1 MDNDENALIKKLFIL
16 WKGRN
21 FILILTIIFM
31 IFSIAYALYLP
42 PIYKAEC
49 YFLPPNQDMSKL
61 SNIYGSVTTRSV
73 ERVGALAD
81 LNGLPTTVTGGQIM
95 LAILKRNA
103 VLDVIIDRFA
113 LMQVYKQKQRSKMRE
128 LIIKKLLET
137 QEDTKSGI
145 VSVGVL
151 DENPSRAAAMA
162 NAFVE
167 TLQKKMLDLSLN
179 EAVQRKVFFEEQVN
193 KTREALHNA
202 EKEMLDYQNKLGIAI
217 PESQLQA
224 RLNSITELQRD
235 IAAKRVE
242 ISALST
248 YARPDN
254 PRLKVANSQL
264 EALIKQLERLENEQR
279 TTNPQL
285 SVEYQRYVLNLELAT
300 KTYEAVLKQYEAAK
314 LDEAQGFFPLQVVD
328 YATVPDTKYKPS
340 RARIVILGSFI
351 GFVLGCLIVVMKKF
365 LGNLTQSV
373 KNYAQEND
381 DDYENDYETN
391 NKKSNWFKKLL
402 AFTPAIL
409 IIAAIA
415 ILTFQTKFN
424 SEELS
429 SKFQMLLKNFLGEN
443 NTPDWVLNM
452 QILRSLVHIPMYLTL
467 SLAIYVGFFINKMH
481 WFKAIL
487 ITLSITATIGFF
499 DEAVKVF
506 LPNREFDVIDWIFDI
521 LGSLAGI
528 SLILALKLFCSILK
542 TVFNKHSQNKK
553 VVDNYDYEYEN

>member
-21 FILILTIIFM
+21 FILILTIIFG

-61 SNIYGSVTTRSV
+61 SNIYSNVTTRPV
-73 ERVGALAD
+73 ERVGGLAD

-128 LIIKKLLET
+128 LIIKKLIET

-193 KTREALHNA
+193 KTREALHKA
-202 EKEMLDYQNKLGIAI
+202 EKELLDYQNKLGIAI

-224 RLNSITELQRD
+224 RLNSITELQRE
-235 IAAKRVE
+235 IASKRVE

-340 RARIVILGSFI
+340 RARIIILGSFI
-351 GFVLGCLIVVMKKF
+351 GFVLGCLIVVMKHF
-365 LGNLTQSV
+365 LRNLTQSV

-381 DDYENDYETN
+381 IDYEAN

-409 IIAAIA
+409 IIIAII

-452 QILRSLVHIPMYLTL
+452 QILRSLAHIPMYLVL
-467 SLAIYVGFFINKMH
+467 SLAIYVGFLINKIH

-487 ITLSITATIGFF
+487 ITLSITVTIGFF

-521 LGSLAGI
+521 LGSVAGI
-528 SLILALKLFCSILK
+528 SLILALKVFCSILK
-542 TVFNKHSQNKK
+542 AVFNKISQKK
-553 VVDNYDYEYEN
+553 VVDNFDYEYEN

>member
-1 MDNDENALIKKLFIL
+1 MDNDENALIKKIFIL

-21 FILILTIIFM
+21 FILILTIIFG
-31 IFSIAYALYLP
+31 IFSIVYALYLP

-61 SNIYGSVTTRSV
+61 SNIYSNVTTRPV
-73 ERVGALAD
+73 ERVGGLAD

-128 LIIKKLLET
+128 LIIKKLIET

-193 KTREALHNA
+193 KTREALHKA
-202 EKEMLDYQNKLGIAI
+202 EKELLDYQNKLGIAI

-224 RLNSITELQRD
+224 RLNSITELQRE
-235 IAAKRVE
+235 IASKRVE

-340 RARIVILGSFI
+340 RARIIILGSFI
-351 GFVLGCLIVVMKKF
+351 GFVLGCLIVVMKHF
-365 LGNLTQSV
+365 LRNLTQSV

-381 DDYENDYETN
+381 INYQTN

-409 IIAAIA
+409 IIVAII

-443 NTPDWVLNM
+443 NTSEWVLNM
-452 QILRSLVHIPMYLTL
+452 KILRSLAHIPMYLVL
-467 SLAIYVGFFINKMH
+467 LLAIYVGFLINKIH

-487 ITLSITATIGFF
+487 ITLSITVTIGFF

-521 LGSLAGI
+521 LGSVAGI
-528 SLILALKLFCSILK
+528 SLILALKVFCSILK
-542 TVFNKHSQNKK
+542 AVFNKISQKK
-553 VVDNYDYEYEN
+553 VVDNFDYEYEN